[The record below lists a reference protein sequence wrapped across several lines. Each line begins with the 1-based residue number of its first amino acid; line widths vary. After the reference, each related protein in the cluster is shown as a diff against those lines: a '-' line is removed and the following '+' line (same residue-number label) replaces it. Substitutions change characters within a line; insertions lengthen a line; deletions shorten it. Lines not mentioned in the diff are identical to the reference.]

1 MIHLNESFKIYI
13 YLITNKI
20 KLESMRQ
27 ALLIKFEVTDQ
38 ILIYLIMR

>member
-13 YLITNKI
+13 YLTTNKI

-27 ALLIKFEVTDQ
+27 ALLIKLEVTDQ

>member
-1 MIHLNESFKIYI
+1 MNHLRFIFIY
-13 YLITNKI
+13 ITNKI

-27 ALLIKFEVTDQ
+27 ALLIKFDITDQ